1 MHNNG
6 VMYFLREK
14 YAITSECSCSTEN
27 SKSRKP
33 NWNGSRDLY
42 CNVFVYLKMS
52 CAKLYR
58 PYFQTVKL

>member
-6 VMYFLREK
+6 VMYFLWEK

-33 NWNGSRDLY
+33 N
-42 CNVFVYLKMS
+42 
-52 CAKLYR
+52 
-58 PYFQTVKL
+58 